1 MAFKFLGL
9 QLFFISILAY
19 LSSYQIPDL
28 SQANWDTVLFL
39 TPSGIITNHIN
50 PAYFVLKSF
59 YSDISSGQNQ
69 IPTMNLIGMVIIYVC
84 MVTSVFYFIKKGKNK
99 A

>member
-1 MAFKFLGL
+1 MSFKFLGI
-9 QLFFISILAY
+9 QIFFISLLAC
-19 LSSYQIPDL
+19 LSSYKIPDL

-39 TPSGIITNHIN
+39 TPTGILSNHFN
-50 PAYFVLKSF
+50 PHKAVLKSF

-69 IPTMNLIGMVIIYVC
+69 IPPMNLVGMGIVYLLMIA
-84 MVTSVFYFIKKGKNK
+84 SVYYFMKRGKNK

>member
-1 MAFKFLGL
+1 MGFKFLGV
-9 QLFFISILAY
+9 QIFFISLLAY

-28 SQANWDTVLFL
+28 SRANWDTVLFL
-39 TPSGIITNHIN
+39 TPTGILSNHFN
-50 PAYFVLKSF
+50 PQKAILKSF

-69 IPTMNLIGMVIIYVC
+69 IPTLNLIAMAIVYLLMIA
-84 MVTSVFYFIKKGKNK
+84 SVYYFMNCGKNK